1 MEAERRVPFA
11 EHVFL
16 ERRIAEFGLPRTGPI
31 GRFISLVA
39 QGLSL
44 NPHLSVEEKHAHLRW
59 FRDYLSVY
67 SPFSYSTLYMPY
79 AVRYYE

>member
-1 MEAERRVPFA
+1 MEAESRVPFS

-16 ERRIAEFGLPRTGPI
+16 ERKLADLGLPRAGPI
-31 GRFISLVA
+31 GRFIGLVA

-59 FRDYLSVY
+59 FHEYLSMFVHCTDY
-67 SPFSYSTLYMPY
+67 
-79 AVRYYE
+79 